1 MAMDESPQAAFA
13 RFVRRAIDDAKNSR
27 GWTVNDLASET
38 GVGRSTLFRWLAGDW
53 HDYPE
58 LAKVQSFCTA
68 LDVPVSAAFR
78 ALNMP
83 ERPSA
88 GATRRSRV
96 DKDLQVILDRLT
108 DPTVLP
114 AEKRHIREALRR
126 IATRPV
132 RRAGQSHADRR
143 AG

>member
-1 MAMDESPQAAFA
+1 MATSDSPQAAFA
-13 RFVRRAIDDAKNSR
+13 RFVRRAIDDAKTSR
-27 GWTVNDLASET
+27 GWTVNDLALET

-58 LAKVQSFCTA
+58 LAKVQGFCAA

-88 GATRRSRV
+88 GAARPSSRV

-114 AEKRHIREALRR
+114 ADKRHIREALRR
-126 IATRPV
+126 LASRPV
-132 RRAGQSHADRR
+132 RRAS
-143 AG
+143 

>member
-1 MAMDESPQAAFA
+1 MATDDSPQAAFA
-13 RFVRRAIDDAKNSR
+13 RFVRRAVDDAKNAR

-58 LAKVQSFCTA
+58 LAKVQNFCSA

-83 ERPSA
+83 GRSPSMTARP
-88 GATRRSRV
+88 SRV

-108 DPTVLP
+108 DPTVST

-126 IATRPV
+126 LATRPI
-132 RRAGQSHADRR
+132 RKTA
-143 AG
+143 

>member
-1 MAMDESPQAAFA
+1 MATTESPQAAFA
-13 RFVRRAIDDAKNSR
+13 RFVRRAIDDAKNTR
-27 GWTVNDLASET
+27 GWTVNDLATET

-58 LAKVQSFCTA
+58 LAKVQSFCGA

-83 ERPSA
+83 ERAST
-88 GATRRSRV
+88 GARQSGRV
-96 DKDLQVILDRLT
+96 EKDLQIILDRLT
-108 DPTVLP
+108 DPTVSA

-126 IATRPV
+126 LASRPV
-132 RRAGQSHADRR
+132 RRAG
-143 AG
+143 